1 MDKNTIIG
9 LLLLGAIMIG
19 FTYYNKPERDAYYK
33 AQREQITRDSI
44 AAIKP
49 TRENIISKD
58 TATSVSDNS
67 LTDSLNRNKLS
78 KIYGPFA
85 IAAENR
91 KNLTYKIETDLF
103 VAEISGKGGY
113 IKQVSLKKFST
124 WQKKPLVMFDGDS
137 SMFNINIIH
146 GALSIPSTDLY
157 FELDSTSITNK
168 ISGNDSSRITLKS
181 IGDQGN
187 EIEFSYTFFGNEY
200 NVDYEVNV
208 KNEGNLSKKSI
219 PISINWQQVASRQEK
234 NLENER
240 NNTTIYYNN
249 SENEVDKIN
258 PLASE
263 KYVAEKNLQ
272 WIGFKQQFFTSVLIS
287 DSPIQVGGTLET
299 RVSNEDS
306 KTKTMSADF
315 QVVPSNKNSENS
327 LKFHWYFGPTHYA
340 TLQKS
345 GHELQKQIPLGWGIF
360 GWVNKLIIIP
370 AFNFLGQF
378 NLGYGLVI
386 LILTLYIK
394 TLLLAFQFKSYMS
407 QAKMRVLKPEMD
419 ELNEQYKNDD
429 PIKKQQA
436 VMELYRSAGVNP
448 LGGCMPMLF
457 QIPILFA
464 LFNFFPNAIEL
475 RQQGFL
481 WADDLST
488 YDSIVN
494 LPFSIP
500 FYGNHV
506 SLFALMMTVSTIIY
520 TRMNNQLSAGSSQM
534 MPQLKWMMYLMPVIF
549 LFVLNSYAA
558 GLNYYYFLA
567 NIITFAQQFA
577 FRKLID
583 DDKIHAKI
591 QENKKKP
598 KKAQASSFQQRLEE
612 MAKSRSAQNQKK

>member
-33 AQREQITRDSI
+33 AQKEQISLDSI
-44 AAIKP
+44 AALK
-49 TRENIISKD
+49 TVRESISVID
-58 TATSVSDNS
+58 TASMPFDTT
-67 LTDSLNRNKLS
+67 LTDSLNKNKLS

-85 IAAENR
+85 KTAESR
-91 KNLTYKIETDLF
+91 KIQSYKIETDLF
-103 VAEISGKGGY
+103 VAEISGKGGF

-137 SMFNINIIH
+137 SVFNINIAH
-146 GALSIPSTDLY
+146 GALSIPTTDLY
-157 FELDSTSITNK
+157 FELDSTLIKNK
-168 ISGNDSSRITLKS
+168 ITGNDSCKITLNA

-187 EIEFSYTFFGNEY
+187 EIEFVYTFFANTY
-200 NVDYEVNV
+200 DVDYQVKI
-208 KNEGNLSKKSI
+208 KNEGDQPKKTNA
-219 PISINWQQVASRQEK
+219 ISFNWSQLACRQEK

-240 NNTTIYYNN
+240 NNTTLYYHDI
-249 SENEVDKIN
+249 ENEVDKIN
-258 PLASE
+258 PLAAE
-263 KYVAEKNLQ
+263 KYITEKNMQ
-272 WIGFKQQFFTSVLIS
+272 WIGLKQQFFTSVLIS
-287 DSPIQVGGTLET
+287 ESPIQIGAALET
-299 RVSNEDS
+299 RISAADS
-306 KTKTMSADF
+306 TTKAMTADF
-315 QVVPSNKNSENS
+315 QVQPINKNNENS
-327 LKFHWYFGPTHYA
+327 LNFHWYFGPTHYA

-419 ELNEQYKNDD
+419 GLTEQYKNDD

-488 YDSIVN
+488 YDSIVS
-494 LPFSIP
+494 LPFTIP

-506 SLFALMMTVSTIIY
+506 SLFALMMTASTIIY
-520 TRMNNQLSAGSSQM
+520 TRMNNELSAGSSQM

-567 NIITFAQQFA
+567 NIITFAQQFI

-598 KKAQASSFQQRLEE
+598 KKAQGSSFQQRLEE
-612 MAKSRSAQNQKK
+612 MAKKRSAPNQKK

>member
-9 LLLLGAIMIG
+9 LLLIGAIMIG
-19 FTYYNKPERDAYYK
+19 FTYYNKPDRDAYNK
-33 AQREQITRDSI
+33 AQREQIIRDSI
-44 AAIKP
+44 AALEKTKKIEVP
-49 TRENIISKD
+49 AIIAEVLDS
-58 TATSVSDNS
+58 S
-67 LTDSLNRNKLS
+67 LTDSINQNKLS
-78 KIYGPFA
+78 QIYGPFA
-85 IAAENR
+85 TAAAPREN
-91 KNLTYKIETDLF
+91 KVFKIETDLF
-103 VAEISGKGGY
+103 AAEISEKGGF
-113 IKQVSLKKFST
+113 IKHLSLKKFFT
-124 WQKKPLVMFDGDS
+124 WEKESLVMFASDS
-137 SMFNINIIH
+137 SLFNMNIIS
-146 GALSIPSTDLY
+146 GSLSIPSSELY
-157 FELDSTSITNK
+157 FEVDSTQNTHK
-168 ISGNDSSRITLKS
+168 ISGKDSTQITLRS
-181 IGDQGN
+181 IGDKGHSV
-187 EIEFSYTFFGNEY
+187 EYIYTFYGNEY
-200 NVDYEVNV
+200 NVGYQVNIL
-208 KNEGNLSKKSI
+208 NEGNLTKKAN
-219 PISINWQQVASRQEK
+219 PITINWNQSALRQEK

-249 SENEVDKIN
+249 SENEVDN
-258 PLASE
+258 LSPLEAE
-263 KYVAEKNLQ
+263 KYVTEKNAQ
-272 WIGFKQQFFTSVLIS
+272 WIGFKQQFFTSVFIS
-287 DSPIQVGGTLET
+287 ESPIQVGAALET
-299 RVSNEDS
+299 RVASSDS
-306 KTKTMSADF
+306 MTKTMIADF
-315 QVVPSNKNSENS
+315 QVLPTNKNSESTLN
-327 LKFHWYFGPTHYA
+327 FHWYFGPTHYA

-345 GHELQKQIPLGWGIF
+345 GHDLEKQIPLGWGIF

-407 QAKMRVLKPEMD
+407 QAKMRVLKPEID
-419 ELNEQYKNDD
+419 DLNEQYKNDD
-429 PIKKQQA
+429 AIKKQQA
-436 VMELYRSAGVNP
+436 VMELYRNAGVNP

-464 LFNFFPNAIEL
+464 LFSFFPNAIEL
-475 RQQGFL
+475 RQEGFL

-494 LPFSIP
+494 LPFTIP

-577 FRKLID
+577 FRKLVD
-583 DDKIHAKI
+583 DDKIHAKM

-598 KKAQASSFQQRLEE
+598 KKAQGSSFQQRLEE
-612 MAKSRSAQNQKK
+612 MAKNKSAQKLKK

>member
-9 LLLLGAIMIG
+9 LLLIGAIMIG
-19 FTYYNKPERDAYYK
+19 FTYYNKPDRDAYNK
-33 AQREQITRDSI
+33 AQRELVIRDSI
-44 AAIKP
+44 AAFEKTKKIEVP
-49 TRENIISKD
+49 ALIAEVLDS
-58 TATSVSDNS
+58 S
-67 LTDSLNRNKLS
+67 LTDSINQNKLS
-78 KIYGPFA
+78 QIYGPFA
-85 IAAENR
+85 NAAAPREN
-91 KNLTYKIETDLF
+91 KVFKIETDLF
-103 VAEISGKGGY
+103 AAEISEKGGF
-113 IKQVSLKKFST
+113 IKQLSLKKFFT
-124 WQKKPLVMFDGDS
+124 WEKESLVMFAGDS
-137 SMFNINIIH
+137 SSFNMNITS
-146 GALSIPSTDLY
+146 GALSIPSSELY
-157 FELDSTSITNK
+157 FEIDSTQKTHK
-168 ISGNDSSRITLKS
+168 ISGKDSTQITLRS
-181 IGDQGN
+181 IGDKGHSV
-187 EIEFSYTFFGNEY
+187 EYIYTFYGNEY
-200 NVDYEVNV
+200 NVGYQVNIL
-208 KNEGNLSKKSI
+208 NEGNLTKKAN
-219 PISINWQQVASRQEK
+219 PISINWNQSALRQEK

-249 SENEVDKIN
+249 SENEVDNLN
-258 PLASE
+258 PLEAE
-263 KYVAEKNLQ
+263 KYVTEKNTQ
-272 WIGFKQQFFTSVLIS
+272 WIGFKQQFFTSVFIS
-287 DSPIQVGGTLET
+287 ESPIQVGAALET
-299 RVSNEDS
+299 RVAASDS
-306 KTKTMSADF
+306 MTKTMIADF
-315 QVVPSNKNSENS
+315 QVLPTNKNSESTLN
-327 LKFHWYFGPTHYA
+327 FHWYFGPTHYA

-345 GHELQKQIPLGWGIF
+345 GHDLQKQIPLGWGIF

-419 ELNEQYKNDD
+419 DLNEQYKNDD
-429 PIKKQQA
+429 PLKKQQA
-436 VMELYRSAGVNP
+436 VMELYRNAGVNP

-464 LFNFFPNAIEL
+464 LFSFFPNAIEL
-475 RQQGFL
+475 RQEGFL

-494 LPFSIP
+494 LPFTIP

-577 FRKLID
+577 FRKLVD

-598 KKAQASSFQQRLEE
+598 KKAQGSSFQQRLEE
-612 MAKSRSAQNQKK
+612 MAKNKSTQKLKK

>member
-9 LLLLGAIMIG
+9 LLLIGAIMIG
-19 FTYYNKPERDAYYK
+19 FTYYNKPDRDAFYK
-33 AQREQITRDSI
+33 TQREQVIRDSI
-44 AAIKP
+44 ASLERSKKVTIK
-49 TRENIISKD
+49 S
-58 TATSVSDNS
+58 ATTEVLDSA
-67 LTDSLNRNKLS
+67 LTDSVNQNKLS
-78 KIYGPFA
+78 QIYGPYQN
-85 IAAENR
+85 AAVSR
-91 KNLTYKIETDLF
+91 KNKIYKIENDLF
-103 VAEISGKGGY
+103 VAEISEKGGF
-113 IKQVSLKKFST
+113 IKQLSLKKFST
-124 WQKKPLVMFDGDS
+124 WKKKALLMYEGDS
-137 SMFNINIIH
+137 SLFNINITE
-146 GALSIPSTDLY
+146 GALSIPSSELY
-157 FELDSTSITNK
+157 FEIDTTQNKHK
-168 ISGNDSSRITLKS
+168 ISGNDSTKITLKS
-181 IGDQGN
+181 IGDQGRS
-187 EIEFSYTFFGNEY
+187 IEYIYTFYGNQY
-200 NVDYEVNV
+200 NVGYQVNIL
-208 KNEGNLSKKSI
+208 NDGNLSKKI
-219 PISINWQQVASRQEK
+219 NPISINWNQAALSQEK

-249 SENEVDKIN
+249 FENEVDKIN
-258 PLASE
+258 PLATE
-263 KYVAEKNLQ
+263 KYVSEKSIQ
-272 WIGFKQQFFTSVLIS
+272 WIGFKQQFFTSVFIS
-287 DSPIQVGGTLET
+287 ENPIQIGAALET
-299 RVSNEDS
+299 RAASADS
-306 KTKTMSADF
+306 ITKTMIADF
-315 QVVPSNKNSENS
+315 QVIPTKKNTLSTLN
-327 LKFHWYFGPTHYA
+327 FHWYFGPTHYA
-340 TLQKS
+340 TLQKT
-345 GHELQKQIPLGWGIF
+345 GHDLQKQIPLGWGIF

-419 ELNEQYKNDD
+419 DLNEQYKNDD
-429 PIKKQQA
+429 AVKKQQA
-436 VMELYRSAGVNP
+436 VMELYRNAGVNP

-577 FRKLID
+577 FRKLVD

-598 KKAQASSFQQRLEE
+598 KKAQGSSFQQRLEE

>member
-9 LLLLGAIMIG
+9 LLLIGAIMIG
-19 FTYYNKPERDAYYK
+19 FTYYNKPDRDAYYK
-33 AQREQITRDSI
+33 VQREQIIRDSI
-44 AAIKP
+44 AALEKTKKIDVP
-49 TRENIISKD
+49 AI
-58 TATSVSDNS
+58 TAEVLDSS
-67 LTDSLNRNKLS
+67 LTDSIYQNKLS
-78 KIYGPFA
+78 QIYGPFA
-85 IAAENR
+85 NAAATREN
-91 KNLTYKIETDLF
+91 KVFKIETDLF
-103 VAEISGKGGY
+103 AAEISEKGGF
-113 IKQVSLKKFST
+113 IKQLSLKKFFT
-124 WQKKPLVMFDGDS
+124 WEKESLVMFEGDS
-137 SMFNINIIH
+137 SLFNINITS
-146 GALSIPSTDLY
+146 GVLSIPSSELY
-157 FELDSTSITNK
+157 FEVDSSHNTHK
-168 ISGNDSSRITLKS
+168 ISGNDSTQIVLRS
-181 IGDQGN
+181 IGDKGHSV
-187 EIEFSYTFFGNEY
+187 EYIYTFYGNEY
-200 NVDYEVNV
+200 NVGYQVNILS
-208 KNEGNLSKKSI
+208 EGNLTKKAS
-219 PISINWQQVASRQEK
+219 PITINWNQSALRQEK

-249 SENEVDKIN
+249 SENEVDNLN
-258 PLASE
+258 PLEAE
-263 KYVAEKNLQ
+263 KYVTEKNTQ
-272 WIGFKQQFFTSVLIS
+272 WIGFKQQFFTSVFIS
-287 DSPIQVGGTLET
+287 ESPIQVGAALET
-299 RVSNEDS
+299 RVAASDS
-306 KTKTMSADF
+306 MTKTMIADF
-315 QVVPSNKNSENS
+315 QVLPTNKNSESTLN
-327 LKFHWYFGPTHYA
+327 FHWYFGPTHYA

-345 GHELQKQIPLGWGIF
+345 GHDLQKQIPLGWGIF

-419 ELNEQYKNDD
+419 DLNEQYKNDD
-429 PIKKQQA
+429 PLKKQQA
-436 VMELYRSAGVNP
+436 VMELYRNAGVNP

-464 LFNFFPNAIEL
+464 LFSFFPNAIEL
-475 RQQGFL
+475 RQEGFL

-494 LPFSIP
+494 LPFTIP

-577 FRKLID
+577 FRKLVD

-598 KKAQASSFQQRLEE
+598 KKAQGSSFQQRLEE
-612 MAKSRSAQNQKK
+612 MAKNKSAQKLKK

>member
-9 LLLLGAIMIG
+9 LLLIGAIMIG
-19 FTYYNKPERDAYYK
+19 FTYYNKPDRDAYNK
-33 AQREQITRDSI
+33 AQREQVIRDSI
-44 AAIKP
+44 AALEKTKKIEVP
-49 TRENIISKD
+49 AIIAEVLDS
-58 TATSVSDNS
+58 S
-67 LTDSLNRNKLS
+67 LTDSINQNKLS
-78 KIYGPFA
+78 QIYGPFA
-85 IAAENR
+85 NAAAPREN
-91 KNLTYKIETDLF
+91 KVFKIETDLF
-103 VAEISGKGGY
+103 AAEISEKGGF
-113 IKQVSLKKFST
+113 IKQLSLKKFFT
-124 WQKKPLVMFDGDS
+124 WEKESLVMFAGDS
-137 SMFNINIIH
+137 SLFNMNIIS
-146 GALSIPSTDLY
+146 GALSIPSSELY
-157 FELDSTSITNK
+157 FEVDSTQNTHK
-168 ISGNDSSRITLKS
+168 ISGNDSTQITLRS
-181 IGDQGN
+181 IGDKGHSV
-187 EIEFSYTFFGNEY
+187 EYIYTFYGNEY
-200 NVDYEVNV
+200 NVGYQVNIL
-208 KNEGNLSKKSI
+208 NEGNLTKKTN
-219 PISINWQQVASRQEK
+219 PITINWNQSALRQEK

-249 SENEVDKIN
+249 SENEVDNLN
-258 PLASE
+258 PLEAE
-263 KYVAEKNLQ
+263 KYVTEKNSQ
-272 WIGFKQQFFTSVLIS
+272 WIGFKQQFFTSVFIS
-287 DSPIQVGGTLET
+287 ESPIQVGAALET
-299 RVSNEDS
+299 RVASSDS
-306 KTKTMSADF
+306 MTKTMIADF
-315 QVVPSNKNSENS
+315 QVLPTNKNSESTLN
-327 LKFHWYFGPTHYA
+327 FHWYFGPTHYA

-345 GHELQKQIPLGWGIF
+345 GHDLEKQIPLGWGIF

-407 QAKMRVLKPEMD
+407 QAKMRVLKPEID
-419 ELNEQYKNDD
+419 DLNEQYKNDD
-429 PIKKQQA
+429 AVKKQQA
-436 VMELYRSAGVNP
+436 VMELYRNAGVNP

-464 LFNFFPNAIEL
+464 LFSFFPNAIEL
-475 RQQGFL
+475 RQEGFL

-494 LPFSIP
+494 LPFTIP

-577 FRKLID
+577 FRKLVD
-583 DDKIHAKI
+583 DDKIHAKM

-598 KKAQASSFQQRLEE
+598 KKAQGSSFQQRLEE
-612 MAKSRSAQNQKK
+612 MAKNKSAQKLKK

>member
-33 AQREQITRDSI
+33 AQKEQISLDSI
-44 AAIKP
+44 AALK
-49 TRENIISKD
+49 TVRESISVID
-58 TATSVSDNS
+58 TASMPLNTT
-67 LTDSLNRNKLS
+67 LTDSLNKNKLS

-85 IAAENR
+85 KTAESR
-91 KNLTYKIETDLF
+91 KIQSYKIETDLF
-103 VAEISGKGGY
+103 VAEISGKGGF

-137 SMFNINIIH
+137 SVFNINIAH
-146 GALSIPSTDLY
+146 GALSIPTTDLY
-157 FELDSTSITNK
+157 FELDSSLIKNK
-168 ISGNDSSRITLKS
+168 ITGNDSCKITLKA

-187 EIEFSYTFFGNEY
+187 EIEFAYTFFANTY
-200 NVDYEVNV
+200 NVDYQVKI
-208 KNEGNLSKKSI
+208 KNEGDQPKKTNA
-219 PISINWQQVASRQEK
+219 ISFNWSQLACRQEK

-240 NNTTIYYNN
+240 NNTTLYYHDID
-249 SENEVDKIN
+249 NEVDKIN
-258 PLASE
+258 PLAAE
-263 KYVAEKNLQ
+263 KYITEKNMQ
-272 WIGFKQQFFTSVLIS
+272 WIGLKQQFFTSVLIS
-287 DSPIQVGGTLET
+287 ESPIQVGAALET
-299 RVSNEDS
+299 RISAADS
-306 KTKTMSADF
+306 TTKAMTADF
-315 QVVPSNKNSENS
+315 QVLPINKNNENS
-327 LKFHWYFGPTHYA
+327 LNFHWYFGPTHYA

-419 ELNEQYKNDD
+419 GLTEQYKNDD

-488 YDSIVN
+488 YDSIVS
-494 LPFSIP
+494 LPFTIP

-506 SLFALMMTVSTIIY
+506 SLFALMMTASTIIY
-520 TRMNNQLSAGSSQM
+520 TRMNNELSAGSSQM

-567 NIITFAQQFA
+567 NIITFAQQFI

-598 KKAQASSFQQRLEE
+598 KKAQGSSFQQRLEE
-612 MAKSRSAQNQKK
+612 MAKKRSAPNQKK

>member
-9 LLLLGAIMIG
+9 LLLIGAIMIG
-19 FTYYNKPERDAYYK
+19 FTYYNKPDRDAYYK
-33 AQREQITRDSI
+33 AQREQVIRDSI
-44 AAIKP
+44 AALEK
-49 TRENIISKD
+49 SKKIEIP
-58 TATSVSDNS
+58 ATTTEVLDSS
-67 LTDSLNRNKLS
+67 LTDSINQNRISL
-78 KIYGPFA
+78 IYGPYA
-85 IAAENR
+85 SAATNRENQI
-91 KNLTYKIETDLF
+91 LKIETDLF
-103 VAEISGKGGY
+103 AAEISQKGGF
-113 IKQVSLKKFST
+113 IKQLSLKKFST
-124 WQKKPLVMFDGDS
+124 WKKEPLVMFEGDS
-137 SMFNINIIH
+137 SLFNINIAA
-146 GALSIPSTDLY
+146 GALSIPSSELY
-157 FELDSTSITNK
+157 FELDSTQNK
-168 ISGNDSSRITLKS
+168 LKVTGNDSTQIKLRSLGNQGHS
-181 IGDQGN
+181 I
-187 EIEFSYTFFGNEY
+187 EYIYTFYGNEY
-200 NVDYEVNV
+200 NVGYQVNIL
-208 KNEGNLSKKSI
+208 NEGNLSKKTN
-219 PISINWQQVASRQEK
+219 PISINWNQAALRQEK

-249 SENEVDKIN
+249 SENEVDKLN
-258 PLASE
+258 PLAAE
-263 KYVAEKNLQ
+263 KYVSEKSIQ
-272 WIGFKQQFFTSVLIS
+272 WIGFKQQFFTSVFIS
-287 DSPIQVGGTLET
+287 ESPLQVGAALET
-299 RVSNEDS
+299 RVASTDS
-306 KTKTMSADF
+306 MTKTMIADF
-315 QVVPSNKNSENS
+315 QVLPTNKNTESTLN
-327 LKFHWYFGPTHYA
+327 FHWYFGPTHYA
-340 TLQKS
+340 TLQKT
-345 GHELQKQIPLGWGIF
+345 GHDLQKQIPLGWGIF

-394 TLLLAFQFKSYMS
+394 TLLLAFQYKSYMS

-419 ELNEQYKNDD
+419 DLNEQFKNDD
-429 PIKKQQA
+429 PLKKQQA

-494 LPFSIP
+494 LPFTIP

-577 FRKLID
+577 FRKLVD

-591 QENKKKP
+591 QDNKKKP
-598 KKAQASSFQQRLEE
+598 KKAQGSSFQQRLEE
-612 MAKSRSAQNQKK
+612 MAKNRSAQKQK

>member
-19 FTYYNKPERDAYYK
+19 FTYYNKPDREAYYK
-33 AQREQITRDSI
+33 AQREQVIRDSI
-44 AAIKP
+44 AALGQTKKNDVPASAVEVLDSTLSDSINQSKLYLAYGPYAKAAIK
-49 TRENIISKD
+49 RENR
-58 TATSVSDNS
+58 V
-67 LTDSLNRNKLS
+67 
-78 KIYGPFA
+78 F
-85 IAAENR
+85 
-91 KNLTYKIETDLF
+91 KIETDLF
-103 VAEISGKGGY
+103 AAEISEKGAF
-113 IKQVSLKKFST
+113 INKLSLKKFST
-124 WQKKPLVMFDGDS
+124 WRKEPLVMFESDS
-137 SMFNINIIH
+137 SLFNINITE
-146 GALSIPSTDLY
+146 GALSIPSSELY
-157 FELDSTSITNK
+157 FEVDSTQNK
-168 ISGNDSSRITLKS
+168 HTVSGNDSTQITLRSKGEQGHS
-181 IGDQGN
+181 I
-187 EIEFSYTFFGNEY
+187 EYTYTFYGNQY
-200 NVDYEVNV
+200 NVGYQANIL
-208 KNEGNLSKKSI
+208 NEGNLTKKTN
-219 PISINWQQVASRQEK
+219 PITINWNQAALRQEK

-249 SENEVDKIN
+249 SENEVDKLN
-258 PLASE
+258 PLEAE
-263 KYVAEKNLQ
+263 KYVSEKTIQ
-272 WIGFKQQFFTSVLIS
+272 WIGFKQQFFTSVFVS
-287 DSPIQVGGTLET
+287 ESPIQVGAALET
-299 RVSNEDS
+299 RVASADS
-306 KTKTMSADF
+306 ITKSMSAGF
-315 QVVPSNKNSENS
+315 QVLPTNKNFESTLN
-327 LKFHWYFGPTHYA
+327 FHWYFGPTHYA
-340 TLQKS
+340 TLQKT
-345 GHELQKQIPLGWGIF
+345 GYDLQKQIPLGWGIF
-360 GWVNKLIIIP
+360 GWVNKIIIIP

-394 TLLLAFQFKSYMS
+394 TLLLAFQYKSYMS

-419 ELNEQYKNDD
+419 DLNEQFKNDD
-429 PIKKQQA
+429 PLKKQQA

-464 LFNFFPNAIEL
+464 LFSFFPNAIEL
-475 RQQGFL
+475 RQEGFL

-494 LPFSIP
+494 LPFTIP

-577 FRKLID
+577 FRKLVD

-598 KKAQASSFQQRLEE
+598 KKAQGSSFQQRLEE
-612 MAKSRSAQNQKK
+612 MAKNRSAQNQKK